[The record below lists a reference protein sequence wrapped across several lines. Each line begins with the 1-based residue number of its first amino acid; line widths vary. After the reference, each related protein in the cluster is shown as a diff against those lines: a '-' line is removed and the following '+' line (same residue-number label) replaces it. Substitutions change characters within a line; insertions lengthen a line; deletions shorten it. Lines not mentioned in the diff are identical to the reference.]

1 MLEPAW
7 IELMRTRSPH
17 RGSLFLVVAVGIT
30 IGAHPPAEAQLSFT
44 NALTYDTSVL
54 SSRDWDAMGRS
65 YLTQVFRG
73 SMALVFPD
81 REPITDSSAIERWIT
96 SGKPLRG
103 VAFPGITGDTA
114 AAWAMAKQV
123 ALVNQRRDKKAKP
136 VLAVN
141 SGWTDW
147 WSGVG
152 HLTELYTL
160 RGAIDSGRAYTA
172 DSISSTVAGMLK
184 KRMERRRERG
194 KQPEAIGIVG
204 HSAGGYYSANVSWLL
219 GDQHRRQLQV
229 YNIGIAARLPD
240 SVKATQIVGTSD
252 TIGQVNSDSSALA
265 RRSTRIEDGLSHLG
279 GELWTMGDSF
289 SKKRWTIQPL
299 ADIFDRPRPKGGKI
313 DKVSRDTYL
322 RSWAKELG
330 RRSKKFQQL
339 ADRHRQEH
347 GVSKVVSIKLDHDA
361 KMLDLASRR
370 HVAIADLLKARQR
383 KDTKGLTTART
394 KLRALRR
401 ERHLAAAEAGRQSKA
416 VTRGMMTD
424 SMKFMTTMANETMAG
439 CTPMG
444 LWQKAMQGTAA
455 SMTWGLRMSQMMMS
469 NPLVNPWAAFFG
481 SGSKG
486 SCDRGRSSRSR
497 LRSRGR

>member
-1 MLEPAW
+1 VAAAVV
-7 IELMRTRSPH
+7 TTGSH
-17 RGSLFLVVAVGIT
+17 R
-30 IGAHPPAEAQLSFT
+30 PAEAQLSFT

-54 SSRDWDAMGRS
+54 SSGDWDAMGRS

-73 SMALVFPD
+73 SLALVFPG
-81 REPITDSSAIERWIT
+81 REPITDSRAVERWIT

-123 ALVNQRRDKKAKP
+123 ALVNQRRDKRAKP

-147 WSGVG
+147 WAGVG
-152 HLTELYTL
+152 HMSELYTL

-172 DSISSTVAGMLK
+172 DSISGTVAGMLK
-184 KRMERRRERG
+184 KRMERRQERG
-194 KQPEAIGIVG
+194 GRPEKIGIIG
-204 HSAGGYYSANVSWLL
+204 HSAGGYYSANVCWLL
-219 GDQHRRQLQV
+219 GERHRRQLQV
-229 YNIGIAARLPD
+229 YNIGIATRLPD
-240 SVKATQIVGTSD
+240 SVAATQIVGTSD

-265 RRSTRIEDGLSHLG
+265 RRSTRIEEGLSHLG

-289 SKKRWTIQPL
+289 SKKRWTIEPL
-299 ADIFDRPRPKGGKI
+299 ADLFDRPRPRSGKV

-370 HVAIADLLKARQR
+370 HVAIADFLKARQR
-383 KDTKGLTTART
+383 KDAAGLAAAKS
-394 KLRALRR
+394 KLRTLRR
-401 ERHLAAAEAGRQSKA
+401 ARHLATAEAGRQSKA
-416 VTRGMMTD
+416 VPRGMMAD
-424 SMKFMTTMANETMAG
+424 SMKYMSTMASETMAG
-439 CTPMG
+439 LTPMG
-444 LWQKAMQGTAA
+444 LWQKSMLGTAA
-455 SMTWGLRMSQMMMS
+455 SMTWGLRMTQMMMS

-486 SCDRGRSSRSR
+486 SSDRGRSSRSR
-497 LRSRGR
+497 HPSRGR